1 MEEFLL
7 DPETWVGIGIL
18 IFLGLLV
25 WKKVPSLVAKALDA
39 RASQIAQEL
48 DDARKLRTDAEAL
61 LVEYRRR
68 TAEVEKEV
76 EAIVSEARAEAQR
89 TATEARAALD
99 SQVERRARIAQEK
112 IARAEAQ
119 ALAEMRALAANAA
132 VNAAEKLI
140 AERLGEDGDA
150 KLIRDDIKNLPERL
164 N

>member
-7 DPETWVGIGIL
+7 DPETWVGVGIL

-25 WKKVPSLVAKALDA
+25 WKKVPSLVAKTLDA
-39 RASQIAQEL
+39 RANRIAQEL

-61 LVEYRRR
+61 LIEYQRR
-68 TAEVEKEV
+68 TAEVEKEAQ
-76 EAIVSEARAEAQR
+76 AIISQARAEAQR
-89 TATEARAALD
+89 IATEARAALD

-119 ALAEMRALAANAA
+119 ALAEMRTLAANAA

-150 KLIRDDIKNLPERL
+150 KLIRDGIKDLPGRL

>member
-7 DPETWVGIGIL
+7 DPETWVGVGIL

-25 WKKVPSLVAKALDA
+25 WKKVPNLVAKTLDA
-39 RASQIAQEL
+39 RANRIAQEL

-61 LVEYRRR
+61 LIEYQRR
-68 TAEVEKEV
+68 TAEVEKEAQ
-76 EAIVSEARAEAQR
+76 AIVSQARAEAQR
-89 TATEARAALD
+89 IATEARAALD

-119 ALAEMRALAANAA
+119 ALAEMRTLAANAA

-150 KLIRDDIKNLPERL
+150 KLIRDGIKDLPGRL

>member
-7 DPETWVGIGIL
+7 DPETWVGVGIL

-25 WKKVPSLVAKALDA
+25 WKKVPNLVAKTLDA
-39 RASQIAQEL
+39 RANRIAQEL

-61 LVEYRRR
+61 LIEYQRR
-68 TAEVEKEV
+68 TAEVEKEAQ
-76 EAIVSEARAEAQR
+76 AIISQARAE
-89 TATEARAALD
+89 LD

-119 ALAEMRALAANAA
+119 ALAEMRTLAANAA

-150 KLIRDDIKNLPERL
+150 KLIRDGIKDLPGRL